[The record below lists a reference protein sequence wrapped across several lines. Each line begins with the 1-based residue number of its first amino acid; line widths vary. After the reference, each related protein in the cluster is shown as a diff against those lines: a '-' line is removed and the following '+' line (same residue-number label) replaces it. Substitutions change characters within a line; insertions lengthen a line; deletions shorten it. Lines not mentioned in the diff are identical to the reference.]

1 MKNFNFL
8 KMCTIGV
15 IPLLMAVDCL
25 SSAALYS
32 VLYFTAMSVSS
43 LSLYALKNV
52 TYRGKYLFAVVA
64 AFSFNYFIYA
74 VLLAGKYCAGGSPQM
89 FVFIS
94 SVSVAGIYF
103 DYEFKHFNGF
113 LDFLKYF
120 FIVAASGMA
129 MFFTYGFLI
138 YIFNDKL
145 DNKITFFS
153 YPCSAIITSAVC
165 ALLISRLLK
174 KMI

>member
-8 KMCTIGV
+8 KMSTIGV

-32 VLYFTAMSVSS
+32 VLYFAAMSVSS
-43 LSLYALKNV
+43 VSLYALKGFN
-52 TYRGKYLFAVVA
+52 YRGKYLFAVLT
-64 AFSFNYFIYA
+64 AFSFNYFIYSA
-74 VLLAGKYCAGGSPQM
+74 LLAGKYCAGGSPQL

-94 SVSVAGIYF
+94 SISVAGIYF

-113 LDFLKYF
+113 IDFLKYF
-120 FIVAASGMA
+120 FIVAASGMII
-129 MFFTYGFLI
+129 FFTYGFLI
-138 YIFNDKL
+138 YIFNDRL
-145 DNKITFFS
+145 GHKITFFS
-153 YPCSAIITSAVC
+153 YPCSAVITSAVC

-174 KMI
+174 KII